1 MSPDAAEEENIMKA
15 SLKIMGQ
22 TLIIAPVGDLD
33 HHTVSDLRERIDK
46 EARLKNVRNILFDF
60 SKVEFMDS
68 SGIGLIIG
76 RYKLTGASGGITAVC
91 HMKDS
96 LRRIFEISGLKK
108 IIQTYKDVGE
118 ALAQIQSQ

>member
-1 MSPDAAEEENIMKA
+1 MEA

-22 TLIIAPVGDLD
+22 TLVVSPIGDLD
-33 HHTVSDLRERIDK
+33 HHSVAALRERIDK
-46 EARLKNVRNILFDF
+46 EATRKGTRNILFDF
-60 SKVEFMDS
+60 SEVEFMDS

-76 RYKLTGASGGITAVC
+76 RYKLADANGGVTAVC

-108 IIQTYKDVGE
+108 IIQPYVDVDE
-118 ALAQIQSQ
+118 ALVQIGLQ

>member
-1 MSPDAAEEENIMKA
+1 MEA

-22 TLIIAPVGDLD
+22 TLVVSPIGDLD
-33 HHTVSDLRERIDK
+33 HHSAASLREMIDK
-46 EARLKNVRNILFDF
+46 EAQRKGARNILFDF

-76 RYKLTGASGGITAVC
+76 RYKLADSNGGVTAVC

-96 LRRIFEISGLKK
+96 LKRIFDISGLKK
-108 IIQTYKDVGE
+108 IIQSYRDINE
-118 ALAQIQSQ
+118 ALSQIGSR